1 MSRRDME
8 DDGADLARTKTDLRK
23 LEGYRR
29 CMSCLG
35 EREAAVGGSMV
46 VGVTVTEGEEEEGEK
61 AVLRKVRNIHPDCSC
76 VFELGLPRCRF
87 HRSCFTMPLSPW
99 K

>member
-1 MSRRDME
+1 
-8 DDGADLARTKTDLRK
+8 
-23 LEGYRR
+23 
-29 CMSCLG
+29 
-35 EREAAVGGSMV
+35 MV

-61 AVLRKVRNIHPDCSC
+61 AVLRKVRNIHLDCSC